1 MLHSPHYPCLRVA
14 SANSSQGILQRH
26 NYDNFCIASR
36 VSSNTWC
43 FRKNRGDAKH
53 STVFSSSLHRHL
65 DPSNSLLLLM
75 VPVPAFKNP
84 FIYLCVCLWMF
95 KGIADDDHC
104 TTPNYDNSFGFLS
117 FWHASNKIV
126 LQLLC
131 VWDWHESLIPRLSC
145 RWESFPWCGKAHSTV
160 KNGEEINTEGLSNSK
175 SFMETVNNVL
185 LFYVLP

>member
-1 MLHSPHYPCLRVA
+1 MLYSPHYPCLRIA

-43 FRKNRGDAKH
+43 FRKNCGDAKH

-95 KGIADDDHC
+95 KGIADDEMHICSHC
-104 TTPNYDNSFGFLS
+104 TTLTLTT
-117 FWHASNKIV
+117 V
-126 LQLLC
+126 L
-131 VWDWHESLIPRLSC
+131 VSSAFDMP
-145 RWESFPWCGKAHSTV
+145 AT
-160 KNGEEINTEGLSNSK
+160 K
-175 SFMETVNNVL
+175 SFCSYCVFEIDMRVWYPDCLADEKVSLDVGKLIQQSRMGKKLTQKDLATVRAL
-185 LFYVLP
+185 WKL